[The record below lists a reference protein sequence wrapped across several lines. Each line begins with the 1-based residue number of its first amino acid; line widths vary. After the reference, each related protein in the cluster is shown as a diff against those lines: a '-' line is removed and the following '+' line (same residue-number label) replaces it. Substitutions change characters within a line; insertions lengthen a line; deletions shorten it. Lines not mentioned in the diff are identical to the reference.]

1 MAILVAP
8 SIPMNSTRLEEPSM
22 VAAVAFF
29 ALMFAG
35 AGITLVGIVAASAI
49 TTILGGLMTV
59 VSTLGVTWSHLYF
72 KLKGE

>member
-1 MAILVAP
+1 
-8 SIPMNSTRLEEPSM
+8 M

-49 TTILGGLMTV
+49 TTILGGLMTA
-59 VSTLGVTWSHLYF
+59 VSTLGVAWAHLYF

>member
-8 SIPMNSTRLEEPSM
+8 SISMTSSRLEEPSL
-22 VAAVAFF
+22 VAAVAFI

-49 TTILGGLMTV
+49 TTILGGLMTAA
-59 VSTLGVTWSHLYF
+59 STLGVAWTQLYF
-72 KLKGE
+72 ELKGE

>member
-1 MAILVAP
+1 MAIFVAP
-8 SIPMNSTRLEEPSM
+8 SVPMTSTRLEEPSM

-49 TTILGGLMTV
+49 TTILGGLMTA
-59 VSTLGVTWSHLYF
+59 VSALGVAWAHLYF
-72 KLKGE
+72 KFKGE